1 MAEAAFNMI
10 AETQRLRDAGLPQQQ
25 AEAVTLAIHAGVTGG
40 VASKADVEA
49 LRGDVSKEMEALRGD
64 VNRDIEALR
73 GDVKALDVRVDAL
86 DTKIDGLGDRLDTRV
101 DSLGDRLDARIDA
114 QSDRITLRLG
124 VLIAATAAA
133 LFAALRYLPPP
144 G

>member
-1 MAEAAFNMI
+1 VQGAPDGDEKGTGPMAEAAFNMI
-10 AETQRLRDAGLPQQQ
+10 AETRRLRDAGLPQEQ

-40 VASKADVEA
+40 VATKADVEA
-49 LRGDVSKEMEALRGD
+49 FRGD

-73 GDVKALDVRVDAL
+73 GDVR
-86 DTKIDGLGDRLDTRV
+86 RLDT
-101 DSLGDRLDARIDA
+101 RIDA
-114 QSDRITLRLG
+114 QSDRIVLRLG
-124 VLIAATAAA
+124 VVMAATAAA

>member
-10 AETQRLRDAGLPQQQ
+10 AETQRLRDAGLPHEQ

-40 VASKADVEA
+40 VATKTDVEALGGNVKRDVEA
-49 LRGDVSKEMEALRGD
+49 LRGDVK
-64 VNRDIEALR
+64 RDIEALR

-86 DTKIDGLGDRLDTRV
+86 DTKIDGLA
-101 DSLGDRLDARIDA
+101 DRLDARIDA

-124 VLIAATAAA
+124 VVIAGAAAA